1 MLEELNVGKKIKR
14 LRKLKNMNA
23 KDLAQNA
30 GISYGML
37 SLLENGSTQGSVSKT
52 KTMKVFV
59 LLHHLPLKYSK
70 LVPKLNQFPHV
81 QLFQALLKLLLQP
94 IVIII

>member
-37 SLLENGSTQGSVSKT
+37 SLLENGSTQGSVETLRKIA
-52 KTMKVFV
+52 KVLIKDTACIV
-59 LLHHLPLKYSK
+59 L
-70 LVPKLNQFPHV
+70 
-81 QLFQALLKLLLQP
+81 QAVFLYN
-94 IVIII
+94 

>member
-37 SLLENGSTQGSVSKT
+37 SLLENGLNHSKT
-52 KTMKVFV
+52 
-59 LLHHLPLKYSK
+59 Y
-70 LVPKLNQFPHV
+70 
-81 QLFQALLKLLLQP
+81 
-94 IVIII
+94 